1 MSSII
6 RNDDAIE
13 YALREAHDNDV
24 KFIRLWFTDILGT
37 IKGFAITI
45 DELENSLNR
54 GMGFDG
60 SAIEGYARSDERDL
74 YALPDPTT
82 FSILPWRP
90 RTNAVARMFC
100 DIVTPEDKYF
110 DGDPREVL
118 RQNLKRASDKGFTY
132 YVSPELEYFYFKDSD
147 NTKLLDSS
155 GYFDQENSD
164 LGTDLRRETV
174 LTLEELGIPVASS
187 HHEAAPSQHEIDLQY
202 TDALTMAD
210 SVMTLRL
217 AVKKIAID
225 RGVYATFMPKPLN
238 GVQGSGMHTHL
249 SLFSQGKNVF
259 HDPSGSLSA
268 TGQSFV
274 AGLLYHAR
282 EITAITNQLVNSY
295 KRINE
300 GYEAPRYVSWARNNR
315 SSLVRIPVHKQDKPD
330 SARIEYR
337 AVDPACNPY
346 LAFSVMLSAGL
357 KGIEENYEL
366 PPEATTNLYEMSRA
380 EQKELGVASL
390 PANLSEAL
398 DEMEASELVREALG
412 DHIFEWFLRNKRTE
426 WNEYQRQVT
435 PFEIDQYLPNW

>member
-1 MSSII
+1 
-6 RNDDAIE
+6 
-13 YALREAHDNDV
+13 
-24 KFIRLWFTDILGT
+24 
-37 IKGFAITI
+37 
-45 DELENSLNR
+45 
-54 GMGFDG
+54 
-60 SAIEGYARSDERDL
+60 
-74 YALPDPTT
+74 
-82 FSILPWRP
+82 
-90 RTNAVARMFC
+90 
-100 DIVTPEDKYF
+100 
-110 DGDPREVL
+110 
-118 RQNLKRASDKGFTY
+118 
-132 YVSPELEYFYFKDSD
+132 
-147 NTKLLDSS
+147 
-155 GYFDQENSD
+155 
-164 LGTDLRRETV
+164 
-174 LTLEELGIPVASS
+174 
-187 HHEAAPSQHEIDLQY
+187 
-202 TDALTMAD
+202 
-210 SVMTLRL
+210 
-217 AVKKIAID
+217 
-225 RGVYATFMPKPLN
+225 
-238 GVQGSGMHTHL
+238 MHTHL
-249 SLFSQGKNVF
+249 SLFSEGKNVF
-259 HDPSGSLSA
+259 HDPSGSLSSI
-268 TGQSFV
+268 GQSFV